1 MNYQNAAEKF
11 MEMNYQLK
19 ENMVF
24 KKIDENRMGEM
35 ALLITLADEKENIHL
50 TALASKLNVVPS
62 RITAIINSLLKKEYV
77 CRLVDE
83 KDRRKTV
90 IRITDKGKIFC
101 LENRKLVLNY
111 IAEIF
116 EKLGEE
122 DTLEYLRIYE
132 KICLINWQTIM
143 KRGEPD
149 GK

>member
-11 MEMNYQLK
+11 MKMNYQLK

-35 ALLITLADEKENIHL
+35 ALLVTLAEEKSNINL
-50 TALASKLNVVPS
+50 TILATKLNVVPS

-90 IRITDKGKIFC
+90 IKLTDKGKSFC
-101 LENRKLVLNY
+101 LENRKILLNY

-122 DTLEYLRIYE
+122 DTLEYLRIYG
-132 KICLINWQTIM
+132 KICQINYYSHFE
-143 KRGEPD
+143 KR
-149 GK
+149 

>member
-19 ENMVF
+19 ENMVL

-35 ALLITLADEKENIHL
+35 ALLVTLAEKKENMNL

-83 KDRRKTV
+83 QDRRKTV
-90 IRITDKGKIFC
+90 IRITDKGKAFC
-101 LENRKLVLNY
+101 LEK
-111 IAEIF
+111 
-116 EKLGEE
+116 EKL
-122 DTLEYLRIYE
+122 L
-132 KICLINWQTIM
+132 
-143 KRGEPD
+143 
-149 GK
+149 